1 MGTQSSKHLVIQT
14 WFVGVVIVARLQVGM
29 DLKCQD
35 KQILYFCSEV
45 LTSLLFLTFSKI
57 NHVKK

>member
-1 MGTQSSKHLVIQT
+1 MV
-14 WFVGVVIVARLQVGM
+14 FVGVATVVTRQVGM
-29 DLKCQD
+29 DFGQNNKTLK
-35 KQILYFCSEV
+35 KRSEV